1 MTPTTVTI
9 GILTSAIGLAYFIYG
24 KRQQRFTPLLA
35 GLGLCV
41 YPYFVD
47 STSWLVA
54 IGVLLVAAPFVIDL

>member
-1 MTPTTVTI
+1 MTPGTVAI

-35 GLGLCV
+35 GLALCV

-47 STSWLVA
+47 SVAWLVT
-54 IGVLLVAAPFVIDL
+54 IGVLLVAAPFVIDF